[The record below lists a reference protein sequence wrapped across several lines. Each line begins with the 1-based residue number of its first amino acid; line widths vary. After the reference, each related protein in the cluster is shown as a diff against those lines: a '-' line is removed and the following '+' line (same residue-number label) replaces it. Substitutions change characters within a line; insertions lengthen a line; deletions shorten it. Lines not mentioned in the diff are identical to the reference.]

1 MNLTLRKAL
10 TFLLALVLVLGM
22 IPCSQA
28 ATEAKDND
36 FYYGRSALATMDNAQ
51 ALLYAYDQLAIG
63 IGAVQ
68 ARITVRD
75 GDTHLS
81 PDELVMVLEVYLRD
95 HPEVFWF
102 GNRYGY
108 STSGGNV
115 VHFIP
120 TYTYTGETLAQM
132 RQTLN
137 AQIQIFTAGIN
148 KGMSDYEKELYV
160 HEALADYITY
170 GYSSD
175 QSLAHTAYGGLV
187 NGTAVCDGYAK
198 SLQLVLYSLG
208 MRSFIAEG
216 YSADPQGNT
225 VAHAWNYVE
234 IDGNFYH
241 VDLTWNDQGEE
252 TFHAYFNLC
261 GVHILEDHYI
271 NPTAYPLPVC
281 DKEENFYFKYKPAYV
296 SEYTVE
302 SIAELVVDHGMHVAL
317 YIEGNPY
324 TFVNWF
330 LANRAAIARQAG
342 IKGGYSYGYKIL
354 GSEVHIYFTI
364 NCDHTN
370 MTYVPGYPAD
380 CYNPGLVAH
389 YVCKCNKWFEDAEA
403 TVEFEHHHDL
413 ILPALGHDYTKV
425 IRTQEYLIHT
435 PENCQDA
442 FAYYYA
448 CSHCDGSAGDH
459 EATKHLFYFYGNGE
473 HDYQLTDGKVLCD
486 FCQKEAT
493 VGAAWANN
501 KLYTS
506 LSEAIKYTQSGTI
519 TMLRD
524 ADMDSITVP
533 AGVTLDLNGYVL
545 TTDVL
550 LSFGDVMDSKNGV
563 GGVKTLDFYASQ
575 SSQIALRD
583 AQCQMFRL
591 FNYSIRALGTKE
603 SSDSVSFGFC
613 LDFENKLAYELLTTG
628 KADFCVE
635 TSLDY
640 GEGTLYC
647 AFDNATIAKYA
658 ENQLKYPSLQSAM
671 LLRVTGLQYLD
682 DGAELTLSTY
692 FYSLDGTVLFPGQ
705 TQSYIK

>member
-1 MNLTLRKAL
+1 MNLSLRKVL
-10 TFLLALVLVLGM
+10 SFLLVLILVLSMLPGVM
-22 IPCSQA
+22 
-28 ATEAKDND
+28 ATDATTSED
-36 FYYGRSALATMDNAQ
+36 FYYGRSALATMANAQ
-51 ALLYAYDQLAIG
+51 ALLYAYDQI
-63 IGAVQ
+63 AVGMDAAQ
-68 ARITVRD
+68 ASITVRE
-75 GDTHLS
+75 GDAQLS
-81 PDELVMVLEVYLRD
+81 PDELAMVLDVYLRD

-115 VHFIP
+115 VRFVP
-120 TYTYTGETLAQM
+120 TYSYTGETLAQM
-132 RQTLN
+132 RQALEN
-137 AQIQIFTAGIN
+137 QVKIFTTGIN
-148 KGMSDYEKELYV
+148 KGMSDYEKELFV

-187 NGTAVCDGYAK
+187 NGMAVCDGYAK
-198 SLQLVLYSLG
+198 ALQLVLHALG

-216 YSADPQGNT
+216 YSLDPNGKT

-241 VDLTWNDQGEE
+241 VDLTWDDQGDE
-252 TFHAYFNLC
+252 TFHAYLNVC

-271 NPTAYPLPVC
+271 TPTAYPLPVC

-330 LANRAAIARQAG
+330 LSNRAAIAKQAG

-364 NCDHTN
+364 SCDHAN
-370 MTYVPGYPAD
+370 MTYVPGYEPD
-380 CYNPGLVAH
+380 CYNTGMVAH
-389 YVCKCNKWFEDAEA
+389 YVCKCNKWFADAEA
-403 TVEFEHHHDL
+403 TVEYEHHHDL

-448 CSHCDGSAGDH
+448 CSHCDDSAGDH

-473 HDYQLTDGKVLCD
+473 HDYQLNDGKVLCAY
-486 FCQKEAT
+486 CQKEAT

-501 KLYTS
+501 KLYTT

-524 ADMDSITVP
+524 ADMGSVTIP

-545 TTDVL
+545 TTEVL
-550 LSFGDVMDSKNGV
+550 LSFGDVIDSQNGV
-563 GGVKTLDFYASQ
+563 GGVCTWEFYTSEC
-575 SSQIALRD
+575 SQIPLLD
-583 AQCQMFRL
+583 AENGIYRL
-591 FNYSIRALGTKE
+591 FNYNIQALGTKE
-603 SSDSVSFGFC
+603 SADAVTFGFA
-613 LDFENKLAYELLTTG
+613 LEFENKLAYELLATG
-628 KADFCVE
+628 NADFEVE
-635 TSLDY
+635 TCLNY
-640 GEGTLYC
+640 GEGKLHC
-647 AFDNATIAKYA
+647 FFDNQIVARYA
-658 ENQLKYPSLQSAM
+658 ENQLKYPDLQSAM
-671 LLRVTGLQYLD
+671 LLRVSGLQYIT
-682 DGAELTLSTY
+682 DGTELTLSSS